1 MMLAWIVNTV
11 IRFVLHILLRIDSS
25 ELAKVPEKGPLLAVA
40 NHINFLDAPVLI
52 THLQPRPVTG
62 LVKKETWDNPV
73 LAFLFNVWGGIPID
87 RTIADFVAF
96 KAAKKALNEA
106 KILAVAPEGTRSN
119 NGCLMRGKP
128 GITILAS
135 KIDAPI
141 LPIAYYGHENFRA
154 NIRKLKRTRMTIK
167 VGEPFKIA
175 LQAEQKNK
183 DVMQAATDAI
193 MLEIADLLP
202 EKYHGVYRGINI
214 DREKYIQYLDGSFR
228 EHVPESFGEQFTQ
241 A

>member
-1 MMLAWIVNTV
+1 MMLAWLVNTV
-11 IRFVLHILLRIDSS
+11 IRFLLYILLKIDSS

-52 THLQPRPVTG
+52 THLQPRPITG
-62 LVKKETWDNPV
+62 LVKKESWDNPFM
-73 LAFLFNVWGGIPID
+73 AFLFNVWGGIPID
-87 RTIADFVAF
+87 RSIADFAAF
-96 KAAKKALNEA
+96 KYAKEALNEG

-119 NGCLMRGKP
+119 DGCLMRGKA
-128 GITILAS
+128 GISILAS

-141 LPIAYYGHENFRA
+141 LPIAYYGHEDFRA

-167 VGEPFKIA
+167 VGKPFKIT
-175 LQAEQKNK
+175 LDGDQKNK
-183 DVMQAATDAI
+183 EVMQAATDAI

-202 EKYHGVYRGINI
+202 EKYHGVYADITVDRG
-214 DREKYIQYLDGSFR
+214 KYIHYLDGSFR
-228 EHVPESFGEQFTQ
+228 EHVPEALREQFAQ

>member
-1 MMLAWIVNTV
+1 MMLAWLVNTV
-11 IRFVLHILLRIDSS
+11 IRFLLYILLKIDSS
-25 ELAKVPEKGPLLAVA
+25 ELAKVPEKGPLMAVA
-40 NHINFLDAPVLI
+40 NHVNFLDAPVLI

-62 LVKKETWDNPV
+62 LVKKESWDNPL

-87 RTIADFVAF
+87 RSIADFTAF
-96 KAAKKALNEA
+96 KEAIKALNEG

-119 NGCLMRGKP
+119 DGSLIRGKP

-141 LPIAYYGHENFRA
+141 LPIAYYGHEEFRA

-167 VGEPFKIA
+167 VGKPFMIKLDGDRKDKEVI
-175 LQAEQKNK
+175 QAVT
-183 DVMQAATDAI
+183 DVI

-202 EKYHGVYRGINI
+202 EKYHGVYADIAV
-214 DREKYIQYLDGSFR
+214 DREKYIHYLDGSSGQ
-228 EHVPESFGEQFTQ
+228 HVPEALREQFTQ

>member
-1 MMLAWIVNTV
+1 MLAWFVNTV
-11 IRFVLHILLRIDSS
+11 IRFLLHILLKIDSS

-52 THLQPRPVTG
+52 THLQPRPITG
-62 LVKKETWDNPV
+62 LVKKESWDNPV
-73 LAFLFNVWGGIPID
+73 MAFLFNVWGGIPID
-87 RTIADFVAF
+87 RAIADFAAF
-96 KAAKKALNEA
+96 REAKKALSEG

-119 NGCLMRGKP
+119 DGCLMRGKP

-135 KIDAPI
+135 KIDVPI
-141 LPIAYYGHENFRA
+141 LPIAYYGHEDFRA

-167 VGEPFKIA
+167 VGEPFKIKLDA
-175 LQAEQKNK
+175 DQKNK

-202 EKYHGVYRGINI
+202 EKYHGVYAGKSL
-214 DREKYIQYLDGSFR
+214 DREKYLQYLDGCFG
-228 EHVPESFGEQFTQ
+228 EHVPEALREQFAQ